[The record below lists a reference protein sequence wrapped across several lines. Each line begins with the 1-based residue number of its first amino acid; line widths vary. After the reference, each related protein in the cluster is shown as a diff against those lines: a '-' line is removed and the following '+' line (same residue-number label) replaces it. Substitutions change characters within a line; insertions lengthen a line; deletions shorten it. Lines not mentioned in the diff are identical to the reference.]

1 MADLFH
7 GPTTVHFTFV
17 LMAFLGE
24 RRALLLRQ
32 FSKSI
37 FVSIVLKT
45 SFLKESFI
53 LKCFLLFS
61 ISHPLNMG
69 DTYLFMWVV
78 GHSWTWKQLSL
89 SSSLARCTCCIS
101 NEQLQ
106 NEFGISKNLRRHP
119 RLIRRQNFYLQSDE
133 NPYFM
138 PNWLPPS
145 YHSHRIISDQSY
157 NCSTIKIYDF
167 GVIPD

>member
-89 SSSLARCTCCIS
+89 FISCSLYLLHFKRATSKRIRNFKKPSTTPTFDPTP
-101 NEQLQ
+101 
-106 NEFGISKNLRRHP
+106 EFLFTIWWES
-119 RLIRRQNFYLQSDE
+119 IFYAKL
-133 NPYFM
+133 
-138 PNWLPPS
+138 
-145 YHSHRIISDQSY
+145 
-157 NCSTIKIYDF
+157 TTT
-167 GVIPD
+167 VIPQA